1 MGKLCYNLFKY
12 QKAFE
17 YTELA
22 MNLVKDFHV
31 KNTYP
36 EVEELKI
43 RFEELKIEMSMA
55 KAKSFNSS

>member
-22 MNLVKDFHV
+22 MNIVKEYTI
-31 KNTYP
+31 KNKYP
-36 EVEELKI
+36 
-43 RFEELKIEMSMA
+43 
-55 KAKSFNSS
+55 